1 MNNIVEFG
9 YPNIDK
15 YFENL
20 LEIQEKKYEIRK
32 EKWKKYFKD
41 FFSKIIPFVTS
52 MLITLILNNLLTL
65 DIPNFA
71 KLIIVIGAVIS
82 AFSALAYGFV
92 FLFSLPLFIISLF
105 RILEDVR
112 NYKVWNKL
120 EMLTTIEKDFNTRRV
135 NISHLIFNSKGFI
148 INIKRDDKN
157 ICQEIENH
165 LNTKSK
171 EVI

>member
-9 YPNIDK
+9 YPNIDR

-20 LEIQEKKYEIRK
+20 LDTQNKKYEVRK

-41 FFSKIIPFVTS
+41 FFSKLIPVGTS

-71 KLIIVIGAVIS
+71 KLLIVIGAVIS
-82 AFSALAYGFV
+82 SFSALAYGFI
-92 FLFSLPLFIISLF
+92 FLFSLPLFFISLF
-105 RILEDVR
+105 RILEDIR

-120 EMLTTIEKDFNTRRV
+120 EMFTTIEKDFNTRV
-135 NISHLIFNSKGFI
+135 NASHFIYNSKGFI
-148 INIKRDDKN
+148 INMKRDDKTL
-157 ICQEIENH
+157 CQEIENY